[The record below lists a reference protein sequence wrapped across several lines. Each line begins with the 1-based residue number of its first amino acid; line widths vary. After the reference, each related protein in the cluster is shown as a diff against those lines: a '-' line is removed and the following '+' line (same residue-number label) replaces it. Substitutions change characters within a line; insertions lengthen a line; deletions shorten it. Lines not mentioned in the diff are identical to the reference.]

1 MLSTLGLE
9 GAESFGEGGKT
20 VVVVFSVVG
29 SVVAKGLHVGAIP
42 FVVGVLTDPEVFVDV
57 PLDEGGIGMETGE
70 FLEFLFEMASFGDD
84 GERGFNQLVGVE
96 GASGFGGE
104 YLLRLNVEEV
114 RLDGIRRVPFGV
126 KVEVEVLDVVGGD
139 GAITSIQIGEDIAD
153 RAIAKAA
160 LADGKGG
167 LVVRG
172 DGFI

>member
-1 MLSTLGLE
+1 M
-9 GAESFGEGGKT
+9 
-20 VVVVFSVVG
+20 
-29 SVVAKGLHVGAIP
+29 
-42 FVVGVLTDPEVFVDV
+42 
-57 PLDEGGIGMETGE
+57 
-70 FLEFLFEMASFGDD
+70 
-84 GERGFNQLVGVE
+84 VGVE
-96 GASGFGGE
+96 RTAGLGGE
-104 YLLRLNVEEV
+104 YLLRLNVEKV